1 MKTSANPP
9 RLPRRRWKTTVGH
22 RRYWPE
28 GGRPVE
34 APVTIGPARREEGNR
49 ECSDLLAGEEL
60 PVPLAAAG
68 VKWGLW
74 GSRGGMWKGRGA
86 GGSGE
91 GALR

>member
-1 MKTSANPP
+1 M
-9 RLPRRRWKTTVGH
+9 
-22 RRYWPE
+22 
-28 GGRPVE
+28 E

-49 ECSDLLAGEEL
+49 ECSDPLAGEEL

-68 VKWGLW
+68 VKWGPL
-74 GSRGGMWKGRGA
+74 GSRGGMWRGRGA